1 MSESESPKPIQPD
14 PQNDT
19 ASQTESLGSIYVFVD
34 AKLESVRRPADPVIL
49 EWIKQHQYLLQP
61 PKKEGEEEKK

>member
-1 MSESESPKPIQPD
+1 VSERTPQHSTQSDSQDNNWAETEAFGAIHVFFDVVAEPSNEPIP
-14 PQNDT
+14 
-19 ASQTESLGSIYVFVD
+19 
-34 AKLESVRRPADPVIL
+34 PAVL